1 VERALATQQLAEQ
14 QNADEAV
21 AVGIRHIR
29 AATDSFTLREIFRE
43 LSVND
48 RIAYLIP
55 ILGGADSSW
64 YHGQSAQRTGNYLKS
79 HNNFA
84 FDRCTVAM
92 LEESASPR
100 VGITIVA
107 TLNSV
112 FSIAEE
118 ATHVHRMR
126 RLEILQEMLRNIH
139 VYLRAFDPELALI
152 YARDSGTMV
161 PDST

>member
-1 VERALATQQLAEQ
+1 M
-14 QNADEAV
+14 
-21 AVGIRHIR
+21 I
-29 AATDSFTLREIFRE
+29 LRF
-43 LSVND
+43 
-48 RIAYLIP
+48 Y
-55 ILGGADSSW
+55 
-64 YHGQSAQRTGNYLKS
+64 
-79 HNNFA
+79 F
-84 FDRCTVAM
+84 CTM
-92 LEESASPR
+92 TTLEESASPR

-118 ATHVHRMR
+118 ATHVHRLR

-139 VYLRAFDPELALI
+139 VYLRAFDPELALV